1 MNIRTP
7 KPTQAARVIKDFFNQ
22 QGFAVTHAQA
32 LEAVAKLHGY
42 TNWQAMSADKRFDPD
57 GGLALKALSD
67 NEFALH
73 NKATAAW
80 IQAGAA
86 KVSVT
91 QTGEGV
97 IVDLFKAGQEDT
109 PLAGATLSFDEIA
122 EGDTESGDEE
132 AHADWARASQ
142 LKLRF
147 KQDALEEAGF
157 EFIAVPES
165 MVDPGHFIWRAPTL
179 EGEGPFETLN
189 EAIGDAW
196 QQAVRDVLSATGMA
210 QREWDILPWRKQL
223 EFVEGLNA
231 G

>member
-7 KPTQAARVIKDFFNQ
+7 KPTQAARVLKDFFNQ

-42 TNWQAMSADKRFDPD
+42 ATWQAMSADKRFDHE

-67 NEFALH
+67 NEFAFH
-73 NKATAAW
+73 NTASAAW
-80 IQAGAA
+80 IQAEDI

-91 QTGEGV
+91 KTGEGV
-97 IVDLFKAGQEDT
+97 IVDLFKAGEEDT
-109 PLAGATLSFDEIA
+109 PLTGASLSFDEGRQPLEDETNDNEANYDFA
-122 EGDTESGDEE
+122 E
-132 AHADWARASQ
+132 R
-142 LKLRF
+142 LNLRF

-165 MVDPGHFIWRAPTL
+165 MAGPGHFVWRAPTL

-189 EAIGDAW
+189 EAISDAW
-196 QQAVRDVLSATGMA
+196 QQTIRDVIAATGMS
-210 QREWDILPWRKQL
+210 QQEWDVLPWRKQL
-223 EFVEGLNA
+223 NLVEDLNK